1 MRHLKKGRKLARTA
15 SHRKALLRNQAISMI
30 LNGRIKSTIPKLKET
45 RKFVEKLISL
55 ARNDTQSARRL
66 VFSYLNHKKASN
78 KIFEIAK
85 NYKERSG
92 GFTRI
97 IRLGFR
103 KGDGAEEGVLEFVE

>member
-1 MRHLKKGRKLARTA
+1 MRHLKKGRKLGRTA

-30 LNGRIKSTIPKLKET
+30 LNGRIKSTVPKLKET
-45 RKFVEKLISL
+45 RKFVEKLVNI
-55 ARNDTQSARRL
+55 ARNDTQANRRL
-66 VFSYLNHKKASN
+66 VFSYLNHKEASS

-85 NYKERSG
+85 NYKDRNG
-92 GFTRI
+92 GFTRL